1 MFQPT
6 HTPPNV
12 CIHPGYVQNPL
23 AYGISW
29 AELTS
34 DPRLDGHRRKLII
47 DAARELERSKMAR
60 FDERS
65 GNLYVTGGRRSCSR
79 SRRYTSCVPPCCAR
93 DAAAA
98 CACTTLTDC

>member
-1 MFQPT
+1 MWILG
-6 HTPPNV
+6 V
-12 CIHPGYVQNPL
+12 VQNPL

-34 DPRLDGHRRKLII
+34 DPRLDSHRRKLIT

-65 GNLYVTGGRRSCSR
+65 GNLYVTGGYWSSSLPSMRSPLLRHTRC
-79 SRRYTSCVPPCCAR
+79 CVCMLLR
-93 DAAAA
+93 
-98 CACTTLTDC
+98 